1 MSFKNSALILLF
13 LILYSCEEANLF
25 GGIEGTIVC
34 ETSEIEVSASDNIV
48 IANSV
53 ETVLWKGS
61 YTDTSLKIN
70 FTKKAGTDG
79 ETETFTFV
87 FTKKGDCLQVN
98 RGYKYYYGSYTDVSA
113 VTQMYILEFKIKEW
127 DVDKKI
133 TGELV
138 YRDHHDKQVYTLK
151 FWIEFNEDDYEVEDS
166 NYNYFSDCLLNKLP
180 INIDVDK
187 DGIIDYNIIYEEKR
201 DVGNRPQFNS
211 YTIKLIS
218 TDVEKNKIL
227 ALDPGPY
234 PYPIVFEAPFSTENT
249 NVYLTGVKN
258 TLDVFYEFD
267 APYQKYNYF
276 LNNNLTYKNILKN
289 NKEDYFL
296 VKMYFGDK
304 KFYGWVK
311 FKFNVL
317 DCEIAVLETYLNP
330 IETKHI
336 SVEN

>member
-34 ETSEIEVSASDNIV
+34 EASEIEISASDNIV

-234 PYPIVFEAPFSTENT
+234 PYPIVFEAPFSTEDT

-336 SVEN
+336 SIEN